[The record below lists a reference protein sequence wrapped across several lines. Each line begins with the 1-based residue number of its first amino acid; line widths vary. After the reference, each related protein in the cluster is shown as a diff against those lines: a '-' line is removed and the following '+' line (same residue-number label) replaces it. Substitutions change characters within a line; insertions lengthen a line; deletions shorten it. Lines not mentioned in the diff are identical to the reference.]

1 MSNTRSK
8 TAKAQEESG
17 IDENSENME
26 EMNSVEIDSESESGL
41 QEELDKKNERIA
53 SLELEMGVMEVM
65 IQSFLEKQEESEN
78 GKWSAPA
85 KRSAKGSPK
94 VTPPTFKVTNQ
105 FSNLS
110 TEDQQSTSGSDKAPS
125 RKKQKNT
132 EDSELSDSDCSVASS
147 TSSTRAPKPATTK
160 KLHSPDFVVSGLSAP
175 KFEKDMLKKR

>member
-1 MSNTRSK
+1 
-8 TAKAQEESG
+8 
-17 IDENSENME
+17 
-26 EMNSVEIDSESESGL
+26 
-41 QEELDKKNERIA
+41 
-53 SLELEMGVMEVM
+53 MEVM